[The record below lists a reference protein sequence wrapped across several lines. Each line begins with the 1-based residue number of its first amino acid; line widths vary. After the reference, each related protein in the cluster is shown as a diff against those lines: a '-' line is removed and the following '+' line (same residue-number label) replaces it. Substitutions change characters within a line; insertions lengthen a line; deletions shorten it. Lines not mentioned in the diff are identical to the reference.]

1 MAEKNYK
8 TVAVV
13 PEMPRT
19 IDNQQL
25 HIYAPV
31 GSVSNF
37 GVFKPDGD
45 QFVIVDGVLRADASK
60 LIKLADTPAIVVENG
75 GRTKVYISF
84 TKPDDTLNR
93 KFQFIFENIKGKQG
107 PKGDDG
113 VSITSLTQTGIDGG
127 TRVTITLS
135 NGQSTSFD
143 VYNGINT
150 NFQVVNVLP
159 TENISTSTI
168 YLVPSQNPASENVYD
183 EYIYINGDWEHIGS
197 TTIDLSGKLD
207 KVTEVTPD
215 IRFYAKAPD
224 GSQVMKEIKG
234 GNGITVD
241 AASDNKSL
249 EVKVGDTI
257 KLDTNQT
264 LKIVNPFNTKY
275 IEIGNNKMDFSPVA
289 TRFSVNSLDYDAYAK
304 NNYGPNIKTEEGV
317 IASPG
322 LSLHWLGLNMYYEI
336 SDVPTSTTSGT
347 LLDNASWTYLKSHPE
362 QLRILFNKEFYQ
374 LADNQHTT
382 GTLVF
387 SHVGYES
394 GQLIIKTI
402 TITIDTRGWVLTTV
416 KPAEEPYHVEL
427 TGTSGTLSVE
437 QYDKLKADYNSYI
450 LFSPT
455 DVSTQKTK
463 FYRQDTDG
471 SILTYCSE
479 YLLDSASIII
489 QPDRTWRIAEAV
501 AEDQSN
507 KTDTLS
513 ASSTGK
519 QYPSAA
525 ATYTYGQTVLT
536 TAKSYTDTAIA
547 NAITTALNTPV

>member
-25 HIYAPV
+25 HIYTPV
-31 GSVSNF
+31 GSTGNF

-60 LIKLADTPAIVVENG
+60 LIQLADTPAIVVENG
-75 GRTKVYISF
+75 GRTKVYIAF
-84 TKPDDTLNR
+84 TNPNNTLNR

-113 VSITSLTQTGIDGG
+113 VSITSVTQTGIDGG

-207 KVTEVTPD
+207 KVTEVTPN
-215 IRFYAKAPD
+215 IQFYAKAPD

-257 KLDTNQT
+257 KLEQNQT

-275 IEIGNNKMDFSPVA
+275 VEIGHNKIDFSPVA
-289 TRFSVNSLDYDAYAK
+289 TRFSVNSFDYDAYAK

-347 LLDNASWTYLKSHPE
+347 LPDNISWTYLKSHPE
-362 QLRILFNKEFYQ
+362 QLRILFNNEFYQ

-387 SHVGYES
+387 SHVGHEG

-402 TITIDTRGWVLTTV
+402 TITIDTRGWVLTTI
-416 KPAEEPYHVEL
+416 KPAEEAYHVEL
-427 TGTSGTLSVE
+427 TDSNSGSTLSVE
-437 QYDKLKADYNSYI
+437 QYNALKADVNSYI
-450 LFSPT
+450 LLENGPT
-455 DVSTQKTK
+455 FRLARVLTTDDGIMNYQNVTGNITRSVSITAAGVWT
-463 FYRQDTDG
+463 FYSETVE
-471 SILTYCSE
+471 LT
-479 YLLDSASIII
+479 
-489 QPDRTWRIAEAV
+489 
-501 AEDQSN
+501 SN
-507 KTDTLS
+507 KTTSLS
-513 ASSTGK
+513 ASSTNT